1 MIVILLIDKLITLI
15 LLTFVPVF
23 ELRWSIP
30 IGLFSG
36 QIEVPIIGT
45 MQGFALPVWIVFITC
60 VIANAILG
68 IIAYFFF
75 EEIIHVF
82 LRIQFLKKFYDHV
95 ILKAQNQSKSLIEKY
110 GFFGLAIFI
119 AIPLPGSGTW
129 TGAAI
134 GNFLGIGYKK
144 FFLANLIGVII
155 SGLIV
160 TAISIGFFSFI

>member
-1 MIVILLIDKLITLI
+1 MIDKIVALI

-36 QIEVPIIGT
+36 NIDVPIIGA
-45 MQGFALPVWIVFITC
+45 MQGFALPLEIVFITC
-60 VIANAILG
+60 VLANAVLG

-75 EEIIHVF
+75 EEIIHFF
-82 LRIQFLKKFYDHV
+82 LRIKTLEKFYNHV
-95 ILKAQNQSKSLIEKY
+95 IIRAQKKSKNLIEKY

-134 GNFLGIGYKK
+134 GNFLGTGYKK

-155 SGLIV
+155 SGTIV